1 MRAVERKEESVTSTR
16 LQENLNPF
24 DIAKQQFNTA
34 ADLLQMDES
43 MRAVLIN
50 PKRQLIVSIPVKMD
64 DGSISVFEGYRVQ
77 HNVARGPAKGGIR
90 YHPQVSLDEVRAL
103 ASWMTWK
110 CATVGIPYGGG
121 KGGIRVDPHKLSI
134 GELERM
140 TRRYATEIAPIIGAH
155 VDIPAPD
162 VYTNEQTMAWIM
174 DTISM
179 MTGGS
184 QLSIVT
190 GKPISLGGSQ
200 GRAEA
205 TARGCQFAVREA
217 CKLKGIALNGARVAV
232 QGYGN
237 AGSIAARLLHDD
249 GATIVAMS
257 DTQGGSYNTHGLD
270 PVAVLKHKEQSGS
283 VGGYNGSDSVTNDE
297 LLKLDCEV
305 LIPAA
310 LENQITMENA
320 SDIKARIVA
329 EAANGPVTPGADRI
343 LFDNG
348 VFDIPDI
355 LANAGG
361 VTVSYFEWCQDQ
373 YGFFWSDEEVNRYLE
388 KIMVKAFHEV
398 HTLAQQYGVD
408 MRTGAYC
415 LAISRVADATRLRGI
430 FP

>member
-1 MRAVERKEESVTSTR
+1 MTSTR
-16 LQENLNPF
+16 PTENLNPF
-24 DIAKQQFNTA
+24 EIAKQQFNTA
-34 ADLLQMDES
+34 ADLLELDPS
-43 MRAVLIN
+43 MRAVLIT

-64 DGSISVFEGYRVQ
+64 NGSITVFEGYRVQ

-90 YHPQVSLDEVRAL
+90 YHPQVTRDEVCAL

-121 KGGIRVDPHKLSI
+121 KGGIRVDPRKLSD

-140 TRRYATEIAPIIGAH
+140 TRRYATEIAPIIGTH
-155 VDIPAPD
+155 IDIPAPD

-179 MTGGS
+179 FSGGS
-184 QLSIVT
+184 QMSIVT
-190 GKPISLGGSQ
+190 GKPIALGGSL

-205 TARGCQFAVREA
+205 TARGCQFTVREA
-217 CKLKGIALNGARVAV
+217 CKLLGINLAGARVAV

-237 AGSIAARLLHDD
+237 AGSIAARLLHED
-249 GATIVAMS
+249 GARVIAVS
-257 DTQGGSYNTHGLD
+257 DTSGGAVNLGGLD
-270 PVAVLKHKEQSGS
+270 PTDVLRHKEEAGS
-283 VGGYNGSDSVTNDE
+283 VAGYPGSDAISNEE
-297 LLKLDCEV
+297 LLKLECEILV
-305 LIPAA
+305 PAA
-310 LENQITMENA
+310 LENQITQDNA
-320 SDIKARIVA
+320 ADIKARIVA
-329 EAANGPVTPGADRI
+329 EAANGPVTPGADRV
-343 LFDNG
+343 LFENG

-361 VTVSYFEWCQDQ
+361 VTVSYFEWCQDR
-373 YGFFWSDEEVNRYLE
+373 YGFFWSDQEVNGYLE

-398 HTLAQQYGVD
+398 HQKAASYNVD

-415 LAISRVADATRLRGI
+415 LAIGRVAEATRVRGI